1 MTLLQ
6 KNTKGFT
13 LVELVLC
20 IGISTLIILTVSQF
34 FVAANSQSTQLES
47 TLDTEFAARR
57 FVTEITEEIQRMAP
71 GAAGEAALTTAS
83 TNALQFYSTHKHH
96 EFPAKVKYQLN
107 NKVLLKTITPYDQNT
122 NSYNEADAVETV
134 LFTTVNNE
142 QAQTALFS
150 FYSRGQSVYTDNPL
164 EEPIDIA
171 QISLIT
177 VTLIV
182 EPKYMQNPTSK
193 TYESFVQLP

>member
-71 GAAGEAALTTAS
+71 GAAG
-83 TNALQFYSTHKHH
+83 
-96 EFPAKVKYQLN
+96 
-107 NKVLLKTITPYDQNT
+107 
-122 NSYNEADAVETV
+122 
-134 LFTTVNNE
+134 
-142 QAQTALFS
+142 
-150 FYSRGQSVYTDNPL
+150 
-164 EEPIDIA
+164 
-171 QISLIT
+171 
-177 VTLIV
+177 
-182 EPKYMQNPTSK
+182 
-193 TYESFVQLP
+193 